1 MTPEAYRPRT
11 PRTDERSKETE
22 HFIDVMSG
30 PWARLG
36 RVVLG
41 LALIAAGLLVL
52 GTVGIVLIAVGLVPL
67 GLGLSGRCVLRL
79 FVRAQPGR
87 PSGLRP

>member
-1 MTPEAYRPRT
+1 MEQFVDWMA
-11 PRTDERSKETE
+11 
-22 HFIDVMSG
+22 G
-30 PWARLG
+30 PWGRLA

-41 LALIAAGLLVL
+41 LALIAAGLLML
-52 GTVGIVLIAVGLVPL
+52 GTLGIVLIAVGLVPL

-79 FVRAQPGR
+79 FVHERTGH

>member
-1 MTPEAYRPRT
+1 M
-11 PRTDERSKETE
+11 ER
-22 HFIDVMSG
+22 FVDWMAG
-30 PWARLG
+30 PWGRLA

-52 GTVGIVLIAVGLVPL
+52 GVTGIVLIAVGLVPL

-79 FVRAQPGR
+79 FVRGQPR
-87 PSGLRP
+87 HPAGLRP

>member
-1 MTPEAYRPRT
+1 MESFV
-11 PRTDERSKETE
+11 DW
-22 HFIDVMSG
+22 MSG
-30 PWARLG
+30 PWGRLA

-52 GTVGIVLIAVGLVPL
+52 GTLGIVLIAVGLVPL

-79 FVRAQPGR
+79 LVHARPGH